1 MSRIQSQKSTRY
13 SKPIP
18 NQAQNSIPA
27 GQLLSTPQAALYLG
41 VSVNTVRK
49 YLSEGKIAARK
60 VGVKLIKFDPA
71 DLDEFA
77 KRFDNR

>member
-1 MSRIQSQKSTRY
+1 MSRNPN
-13 SKPIP
+13 PIP
-18 NQAQNSIPA
+18 DSVRNPIPPR
-27 GQLLSTPQAALYLG
+27 QLLSTVQAAAYLD

-49 YLSEGKIAARK
+49 YLAEGKIVARR

-77 KRFDNR
+77 QRFDNR